1 MRPGPFDTFGPSEG
15 SRDRKKRERIWITRY
30 EDCSFECVSRKIGS
44 ADLRKS
50 SGSTT
55 EVSEGYFVRW
65 PVGRG
70 GAPPTMGTAT
80 KGKGRGLAPL
90 KKSGG

>member
-70 GAPPTMGTAT
+70 GGGAPNNGYRN
-80 KGKGRGLAPL
+80 KGQREGF
-90 KKSGG
+90 